1 MPVNADRHT
10 EASMDTNHTQAAVE
24 DGHGTTHEIL
34 AAILDQGRQTL
45 ELVKALV
52 GLLTPNGEREEPSLE
67 ELLAK
72 IMAQQTQIITIGKM
86 TQADLDR
93 LGKTLPEAV
102 VDALEER
109 RVLPS

>member
-1 MPVNADRHT
+1 
-10 EASMDTNHTQAAVE
+10 MDTNHTPAGLE
-24 DGHGTTHEIL
+24 DDPGTTHEIL
-34 AAILDQGRQTL
+34 AAILEQGRQTL

-52 GLLTPNGEREEPSLE
+52 GLLTPKGEREGPTLE

-72 IMAQQTQIITIGKM
+72 IMAQQTQLIMIGRM

-93 LGKTLPEAV
+93 LSKTLPDAV
-102 VDALEER
+102 VDAMDER

>member
-1 MPVNADRHT
+1 
-10 EASMDTNHTQAAVE
+10 MDTNRTPAALE
-24 DGHGTTHEIL
+24 DDPGTTHEIL

-52 GLLTPNGEREEPSLE
+52 GLLAPKGEREGPTLE

-72 IMAQQTQIITIGKM
+72 IMAQQAQLITIGKM

-93 LGKTLPEAV
+93 LGKTLPDVV
-102 VDALEER
+102 VDAMEER

>member
-1 MPVNADRHT
+1 
-10 EASMDTNHTQAAVE
+10 MDIHPTPATLPEEQ
-24 DGHGTTHEIL
+24 GTTHEIL

-52 GLLTPNGEREEPSLE
+52 GLLAPKGEQEGPTLE

-72 IMAQQTQIITIGKM
+72 IMAQQSQLITIGKM

-93 LGKTLPEAV
+93 IGRALPEAV
-102 VDALEER
+102 VDVIEER
-109 RVLPS
+109 RALPS

>member
-1 MPVNADRHT
+1 
-10 EASMDTNHTQAAVE
+10 MDAQHNPATLE
-24 DGHGTTHEIL
+24 DEPGTTHEFL

-52 GLLTPNGEREEPSLE
+52 GLLTPKGNREGPTLE

-72 IMAQQTQIITIGKM
+72 IMAQQAKLITIGKM

-93 LGKTLPEAV
+93 LGKTLPETV

-109 RVLPS
+109 RVSPL

>member
-1 MPVNADRHT
+1 
-10 EASMDTNHTQAAVE
+10 MDAHHNPATPDKDDPGA
-24 DGHGTTHEIL
+24 THEIL
-34 AAILDQGRQTL
+34 AALLDQGRQTL

-52 GLLTPNGEREEPSLE
+52 GLLVSKGNQEGPTLE

-72 IMAQQTQIITIGKM
+72 IMAQQAQLITIGRM

-93 LGKTLPEAV
+93 LGKTLPDAI
-102 VDALEER
+102 VDAIEER

>member
-1 MPVNADRHT
+1 
-10 EASMDTNHTQAAVE
+10 MDTNHTSAALADE
-24 DGHGTTHEIL
+24 PGTTHEIL

-52 GLLTPNGEREEPSLE
+52 GLLTTKGERDGPTLE

-72 IMAQQTQIITIGKM
+72 IIAQQTQIITIGKM
-86 TQADLDR
+86 TQGDLDR

-102 VDALEER
+102 VDAMDER

>member
-1 MPVNADRHT
+1 
-10 EASMDTNHTQAAVE
+10 MDIHLPPATPPE
-24 DGHGTTHEIL
+24 EPGTTHEIL

-52 GLLTPNGEREEPSLE
+52 GLLAPKGEQEGPTLE

-72 IMAQQTQIITIGKM
+72 IMAQQSQLITIGKM

-93 LGKTLPEAV
+93 IGKALPEAV
-102 VDALEER
+102 VDAIEER
-109 RVLPS
+109 RALPS